1 MDEDIRRPLLITIMG
16 VLYVLVAFLLILGG
30 ISMFAVSSANLS
42 DLISGEALN
51 QMLEILSK
59 LNMSWNNFAN
69 TVGIMFTVFGAIY
82 LIAAIGFFRGWKLM
96 WYLGVIVNILA
107 LIVNVYSLTQVFT
120 STAVV
125 SLIITALL
133 LLYLTS
139 GGVRRYFRVSS

>member
-69 TVGIMFTVFGAIY
+69 TVGIMFAVFGAIY